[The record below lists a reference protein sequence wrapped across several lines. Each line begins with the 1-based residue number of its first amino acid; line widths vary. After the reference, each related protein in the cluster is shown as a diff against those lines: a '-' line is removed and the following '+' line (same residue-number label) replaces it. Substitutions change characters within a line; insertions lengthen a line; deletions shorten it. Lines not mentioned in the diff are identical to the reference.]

1 MRRIHKKGFNDKGA
15 IYAISLEQTRGAK
28 KVFLVVAGDGLLGS
42 GVYGFDIDCKTT
54 ISEGLI
60 GPRGSNTQNFNAC
73 FDTSG

>member
-28 KVFLVVAGDGLLGS
+28 KVRQDFWWWRGDGLLGS

-60 GPRGSNTQNFNAC
+60 GVPARLQYTKF
-73 FDTSG
+73 

>member
-28 KVFLVVAGDGLLGS
+28 KVRILVLQEWKRFGLLGS
-42 GVYGFDIDCKTT
+42 GVYGFDIDCKTS

-60 GPRGSNTQNFNAC
+60 GMDRARLEYTKF
-73 FDTSG
+73 